1 MSKIK
6 LVNVFIVTLFVA
18 TLWSCVSSSNVAPE
32 WVTNPDSVYNSK
44 EYLWAVGSG
53 ADRKG
58 SENDALALLVRS
70 IQQNV
75 LATTEANKTLAGS
88 EKSGYDINYDSS
100 SSVVTASSIKEIPGI
115 TFPQTWIAENGTVYT
130 LALLN
135 RQEAGRYYRQ
145 KIADLTAV
153 VESEIVFA
161 SAHKGTFAA
170 LNALQNAVQ
179 AAWENQGYIDTLAG
193 IHSDMYRLVSLDYE
207 SAQAVEVLAARQK
220 EAIMVAVEIEGDSN
234 GRIAA
239 VLETTLA
246 DLGLKITSASEPTAA
261 YLFRGKVIME
271 PLKLDNK
278 YEYARFVLDI
288 DLIETASGKI
298 LFPYSET
305 GREAHVSYSEASQ
318 RAFRTMEDMLE
329 KEFVPQFLDFL
340 NTTAE

>member
-32 WVTNPDSVYNSK
+32 WVTNPASAYNSN

-53 ADRKG
+53 ADRKAA
-58 SENDALALLVRS
+58 ENDALALLVRS

-75 LATTEANKTLAGS
+75 LATTETNKALSGN
-88 EKSGYDINYDSS
+88 ERVGYDMNYDYS

-115 TFPQTWIAENGTVYT
+115 TFSQTWIAENGTVYT

-153 VESEIVFA
+153 VESEIVYA
-161 SAHKGTFAA
+161 TANKGTFAA
-170 LNALQNAVQ
+170 LSALQNAVES
-179 AAWENQGYIDTLAG
+179 AWENQGYIDTLAG
-193 IHSDMYRLVSLDYE
+193 INSNMYRMVSLDYG
-207 SAQAVEVLAARQK
+207 SAQTVEVLAARQK
-220 EAIMVAVEIEGDSN
+220 ENIVVAVNVEGDSN

-239 VLETTLA
+239 VLEATLA
-246 DLGLKITSASEPTAA
+246 DLGLKITSASESTTA
-261 YLFRGKVIME
+261 YLFQGKVMME

-288 DLIETASGKI
+288 DLIEKASGKI
-298 LFPYSET
+298 LFPYT
-305 GREAHVSYSEASQ
+305 KNGREAHVSYSEAAQ
-318 RAFRTMEDMLE
+318 RAYRTMENMLK
-329 KEFVPQFLDFL
+329 KEFIPQFLNFV
-340 NTTAE
+340 NTSAE